1 MMLHARIVP
10 WARSISALFLTS
22 IVALFAATPS
32 ASADDV
38 PVAPPLC
45 EATFGSSG
53 GQNADVD
60 LDTNAI
66 LARADGGFLQEHSS
80 HGEVGLVFTPAVS
93 LTATV
98 QMGVT
103 YDGILVGSLGINT
116 IYGSVRIVVR
126 LRDDTDAV
134 ELGAQELLDQKEDG
148 AAFQT
153 DVVVVASNP
162 FDPPI
167 ATFPNVNL
175 VAGHQYAVTL
185 EAVTAAKGL
194 QGKADF
200 KDVGSIRFGCV
211 SITAPLTDLDGDG
224 LYDLWEENGIDANF
238 DGVIDVDLPGFG
250 ARSDHKDL
258 FVEIDWRPG
267 QQPSRNNILALKA
280 AFAAAP
286 VDAGGTMNPDGA
298 PGINI
303 WIDTGDLMEDGMLV
317 GDDLGGGGD
326 VLPDPVIC
334 LDDSFYAAKQQ
345 YFDAARRLA
354 FRYMVSGI
362 SPGENTCADGDAPGG
377 IAELGGNDLTV
388 YSTQAGVI
396 FHELG
401 HTLNLGHGGFEGLN
415 NKPNYI
421 SMMNYNYGLSI
432 PQVSGG
438 SGLIDFSPPLCA
450 SCPGDRG
457 AIPDDLDETQLD
469 ETMVL
474 DANDVEN
481 MFQFRDLLA
490 DDKFWPVNGQ
500 DSDGDTNPDV
510 DWSGDG
516 TISNALVSVDINEDG
531 KCVEPGAD
539 ANADTDPAV
548 DDLLLSDAIIHD
560 GPNRQC
566 DTPKAPMSDDKQTRA
581 VGTAQPDI
589 LAGYDDWS
597 NITLNPLAFGDTAD
611 GPISVVPERSLEEI
625 RAVDEAL
632 NRTDLEIVKSDLP
645 DPVNAGEPLTYTLT
659 VMNHG
664 PQPARGIRIVDTLP
678 AEASYVSD
686 TGNCVEAPPG
696 ILTCPMETLLLRQSR
711 SFDVTVVVDPEAVA
725 DLPAP
730 ATVDNTA
737 AVENKVPYGDDGSL
751 GEIGSDPD
759 PSNDSDT
766 EQTTINRPPVSDPNG
781 PYVEECQGP
790 VTAVQLD
797 GSASFDPDGDPIT
810 FEWQSDCPGA
820 AIDDATSATPTLSV
834 TSPPPCPV
842 VCEAT
847 LTVTDPMEL
856 SDTEDTSVT
865 IQDTKAPTIT
875 VQLTPA
881 ELWPPNHKLVDIT
894 ATVVAEDLCDP
905 HPSIVLTSIVSDEP
919 DDAVG
924 NGDGHTVDDVQQA
937 AIGTADFNFRLRAE
951 RAGSGNGRVY
961 TVTYTAT
968 DACGLSTAA
977 AATVLVP
984 HH

>member
-1 MMLHARIVP
+1 MAFQPRVVR
-10 WARSISALFLTS
+10 WVRSIVVPILTAM
-22 IVALFAATPS
+22 VAAFAAAPP
-32 ASADDV
+32 AAADDV
-38 PVAPPLC
+38 PVGLPLC
-45 EATFGSSG
+45 VATFGSSG

-60 LDTNAI
+60 LDTNSI
-66 LARADGGFLQEHSS
+66 LARADGGAATEHSS
-80 HGEVGLVFTPAVS
+80 HGEVGLVFTTSVS
-93 LTATV
+93 LAATV

-103 YDGILVGSLGINT
+103 WDGILVGSLGINT
-116 IYGSVRIVVR
+116 IWGSVRIVVR
-126 LRDDTDAV
+126 LHDNTDDV
-134 ELGAQELLDQKEDG
+134 EVGAQELLDQKEDG

-162 FDPPI
+162 FDPPL
-167 ATFPNVNL
+167 ATFANVNL
-175 VAGHQYAVTL
+175 VANHEYAVTL

-224 LYDLWEENGIDANF
+224 LYDFWEENGIDANF
-238 DGVIDVDLPGFG
+238 DGVIDVDLPALG
-250 ARSDHKDL
+250 ARVDHKDL
-258 FVEIDWRPG
+258 FVEMDWRPG
-267 QQPSRNNILALKA
+267 QQPSRVDIQAVKG
-280 AFAAAP
+280 AFALAP
-286 VDAGGTMNPDGA
+286 VDAGGTMNPDGEL
-298 PGINI
+298 GINL
-303 WIDTGDLMEDGMLV
+303 WVDTGDLMENGVLV

-334 LDDSFYAAKQQ
+334 LDDSFYEAKQQ
-345 YFDAARRLA
+345 YFDRARRLA

-362 SPGENTCADGDAPGG
+362 SPGENTCADGDKPAG
-377 IAELGGNDLTV
+377 IAEIGGNDLTV
-388 YSTQAGVI
+388 YGTQAWVI

-401 HTLNLGHGGFEGLN
+401 HTLNLGHGGFENLN

-421 SMMNYNYGLSI
+421 SMMNYNYGQSI
-432 PQVSGG
+432 PQLSNN
-438 SGLIDFSPPLCA
+438 SGLLDFSPPRCTD
-450 SCPGDRG
+450 CPGGRG
-457 AIPDDLDETQLD
+457 AIPADLDETQLD
-469 ETMVL
+469 ETTVL
-474 DANDVEN
+474 DPNDTNN

-490 DDKFWPVNGQ
+490 TSKFWPVNGQ
-500 DSDGDTNPDV
+500 DIDGDSNRDV
-510 DWSGDG
+510 DWTGDG
-516 TISNALVSVDINEDG
+516 TISLASVSVDINEDG
-531 KCVEPGAD
+531 KCVEPGPD
-539 ANADTDPAV
+539 DNPDTDPA
-548 DDLLLSDAIIHD
+548 DDDVLLSDAIIHD
-560 GPNRQC
+560 GTDRQC
-566 DTPKAPMSDDKQTRA
+566 DTARNPISDDEQARD
-581 VGTAQPDI
+581 VGDAQPDV

-597 NITLNPLAFGDTAD
+597 NIVLSPMAFGDTAD
-611 GPISVVPERSLEEI
+611 APTSVVSERSLEEI
-625 RAVDEAL
+625 REVDEVL
-632 NRTDLEIVKSDLP
+632 NRTDLEIMKSDLP

-659 VMNHG
+659 VTNHG

-686 TGNCVEAPPG
+686 TGNCVEAPQG
-696 ILTCPMETLLLRQSR
+696 ILTCPMETLLLGRSR
-711 SFDVTVVVDPEAVA
+711 SFDVIVVVDAEAVA

-737 AVENKVPYGDDGSL
+737 AVENKVPYGVDGVL

-759 PSNDSDT
+759 PSNDSDI
-766 EQTTINRPPVSDPNG
+766 EQTIINRPPVSDPNG

-820 AIDDATSATPTLSV
+820 AIDDPTSATPTLSV
-834 TSPPPCPV
+834 NSPPPCPV
-842 VCEAT
+842 ACEAT
-847 LTVTDPMEL
+847 LTVTDPMDL

-865 IQDTKAPTIT
+865 IQDTRAPMIT
-875 VQLTPA
+875 LQLTPS
-881 ELWPPNHKLVDIT
+881 ELWPPNHKMVDIT

-924 NGDGHTVDDVQQA
+924 NGDGNTIGDIQQA
-937 AIGTADFNFRLRAE
+937 AIGVPDFHFRLRAE
-951 RAGSGNGRVY
+951 RAGSGDGRVY

-968 DACGLSTAA
+968 DACGLNTAA
-977 AATVLVP
+977 AAIVRVP

>member
-1 MMLHARIVP
+1 L
-10 WARSISALFLTS
+10 S
-22 IVALFAATPS
+22 IVAVLAAAPR
-32 ASADDV
+32 ALADDV
-38 PVAPPLC
+38 LVGLPLC

-60 LDTNAI
+60 LDTNSI
-66 LARADGGFLQEHSS
+66 LARADGGFLTEHSS

-103 YDGILVGSLGINT
+103 WDGILVGSLGINT

-126 LRDDTDAV
+126 LHDNTDDV

-148 AAFQT
+148 SAFQT
-153 DVVVVASNP
+153 DVVVVASDP
-162 FDPPI
+162 FFPPV
-167 ATFPNVNL
+167 ATFANVNL
-175 VAGHQYAVTL
+175 VANHQYAVTL
-185 EAVTAAKGL
+185 EAVTTAQGL
-194 QGKADF
+194 QGEADF

-224 LYDLWEENGIDANF
+224 LYDFWEENGIDANF
-238 DGVIDVDLPGFG
+238 DGVIDVNLPAFG
-250 ARSDHKDL
+250 ARADHKDL
-258 FVEIDWRPG
+258 FVEMDWRPG
-267 QQPSRNNILALKA
+267 QEPSRADILALKA
-280 AFAAAP
+280 VFALAP
-286 VDAGGTMNPDGA
+286 ADAGGTMNPDGE
-298 PGINI
+298 PGITL
-303 WIDTGDLMEDGMLV
+303 WVDTGNLMEDGVLV

-326 VLPDPVIC
+326 ELPDPVIC
-334 LDDSFYAAKQQ
+334 LDDSFYEAKQQ
-345 YFDAARRLA
+345 YFDPARRLA

-362 SPGENTCADGDAPGG
+362 SPGENVCADGDKPSG

-388 YSTQAGVI
+388 YTTQAGVML
-396 FHELG
+396 HELG

-415 NKPNYI
+415 DKPNYI
-421 SMMNYNYGLSI
+421 SMMNYNYGNNI
-432 PQVSGG
+432 PQVDGG

-450 SCPGDRG
+450 SCPGGRG
-457 AIPDDLDETQLD
+457 AIPADLDETQLD

-474 DANDVEN
+474 DPNDDQN
-481 MFQFRDLLA
+481 MLEFRDLLA
-490 DDKFWPVNGQ
+490 IDKLWPMNGQ
-500 DSDGDTNPDV
+500 DIDGDANQDV
-510 DWSGDG
+510 DWTGDG
-516 TISNALVSVDINEDG
+516 TISIVGVSVDINEDG
-531 KCVEPGAD
+531 KCVEPGD
-539 ANADTDPAV
+539 DTNPDTNPEV

-560 GPNRQC
+560 GPNREC
-566 DTPKAPMSDDKQTRA
+566 DTARNPMSDDVQTRV
-581 VGTAQPDI
+581 VGDGQPDI

-597 NITLNPLAFGDTAD
+597 NIVLDPMAFGDAAD
-611 GPISVVPERSLEEI
+611 GPTSVVPERTLEEI
-625 RAVDEAL
+625 RAVDEHL

-645 DPVNAGEPLTYTLT
+645 DPVNAGEQLTYTLT

-664 PQPARGIRIVDTLP
+664 PQPARGIHVIDTLP

-686 TGNCVEAPPG
+686 TGNCVEAPQG
-696 ILTCPMETLLLRQSR
+696 ILTCPMATLLLGQSR
-711 SFDVTVVVDPEAVA
+711 SFDVTVVVDADAVA

-737 AVENKVPYGDDGSL
+737 AVENKVPYGVDGNL

-781 PYVEECQGP
+781 PYVEECQGT

-810 FEWQSDCPGA
+810 YEWQSDCPGA
-820 AIDDATSATPTLSV
+820 AIDDPTSATPTLNV
-834 TSPPPCPV
+834 NSPPPCPV
-842 VCEAT
+842 VCETT
-847 LTVTDPMEL
+847 LTVTDPMDL

-881 ELWPPNHKLVDIT
+881 ELWPPNHKMVDIT

-905 HPSIVLTSIVSDEP
+905 QPSVVLTSIVSDEP

-924 NGDGHTVDDVQQA
+924 NGDGHTTDDIQQA
-937 AIGTADFNFRLRAE
+937 AVGTADFHFQLRAE
-951 RAGSGNGRVY
+951 RAGSGDGRVY

-977 AATVLVP
+977 EGTVRVP
-984 HH
+984 H